1 MATLFQSLPPP
12 TSLRATSSTAPV
24 PVSVQSAAPVQ
35 RVSQHWDEGISL
47 QNWRRSSF
55 ALGAV
60 AFAIAEH
67 RQRETRPRRHSRRL
81 SSLHRRSIPDEWR
94 QLPQK
99 VRVNLANVTEEDLA
113 EVRGSLDVFAP
124 YRAIV
129 LILGVLTL
137 VFAMQNALFLLL
149 GTIGGSQNYC
159 QAFGCQAA
167 DDWDVAN
174 QVLVTFLAAFGVS
187 QIWLATVYMAPPPL
201 PTLEELNELLVE
213 KQEGALEDNLEDL
226 LDDLMPRKSKPVRNK
241 SRVSS
246 STFYSVPRKPKA
258 ARSKS
263 RGLGL
268 DESDGLL
275 DDEFD
280 DVIVSRKA
288 KPARSKS
295 RGSGSSDTEQF
306 LANI

>member
-67 RQRETRPRRHSRRL
+67 RQRETRPRRQSRRP

-149 GTIGGSQNYC
+149 GTIGGS
-159 QAFGCQAA
+159 QAA

-246 STFYSVPRKPKA
+246 STSYSVPRKPKA

-306 LANI
+306 LANM